1 MKKWYVIQT
10 KPREEDRAIFFLRQV
25 GIEIYFPKME
35 VCTMTCLRATHRQA
49 GTKAIMARKPLF
61 PNYVFACFDVEKDL
75 FNVSWTKGVQKVL
88 PESPTPVP
96 LDDAVIESIK
106 SLANKDGTVRKRS
119 LKKHDR
125 VRIIRG
131 PMKDIVGIFENWVSD
146 EGRVRIL
153 LDLFNYQ
160 ARLELHHSL
169 IEKSG

>member
-10 KPREEDRAIFFLRQV
+10 KPHEEHRATFFLRQV
-25 GIEIYFPKME
+25 GIEIYYPKME
-35 VCTMTCLRATHRQA
+35 ICTMI
-49 GTKAIMARKPLF
+49 GTKATMARKPLF
-61 PNYVFACFDVEKDL
+61 PNYIFAHFDAQKDL
-75 FNVSWTKGVQKVL
+75 FSVSWARGVQKVL

>member
-10 KPREEDRAIFFLRQV
+10 KPHEEGRAIFFLRQV
-25 GIEIYFPKME
+25 GVEIYFPKME
-35 VCTMTCLRATHRQA
+35 ICTMT
-49 GTKAIMARKPLF
+49 GTKATLTRRPLF

-88 PESPTPVP
+88 PESPTPVS

-160 ARLELHHSL
+160 ARLELHYSL